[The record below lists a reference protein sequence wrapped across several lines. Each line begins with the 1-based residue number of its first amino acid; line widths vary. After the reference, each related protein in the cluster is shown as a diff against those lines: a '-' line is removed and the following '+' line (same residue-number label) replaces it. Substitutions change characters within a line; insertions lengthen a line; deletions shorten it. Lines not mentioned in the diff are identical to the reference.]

1 MDKKYKLMK
10 RFLLLIFSLYCIGFT
25 QAQNPMQAILKDYF
39 RTNPFETRF
48 STYLTSLQK
57 DPWLSIE
64 EFSRRTD
71 SSFFYLTGTYKNYN
85 PFHYP
90 VKEVRL
96 IVAEGQFIHTDS
108 LKTLDT
114 IITIQLL
121 GITDTTSSNKA
132 NVTKEFKRFYNKY
145 ASAFWNYSYDKVEKA
160 NQLTAE
166 VYNYFIYPY
175 SISPISDAWGRIP
188 GTNQFTFTITIRCKV
203 KENIADVILSPNE
216 H

>member
-1 MDKKYKLMK
+1 
-10 RFLLLIFSLYCIGFT
+10 
-25 QAQNPMQAILKDYF
+25 MQAILTDYF

-71 SSFFYLTGTYKNYN
+71 SSFFFLTGTYKNFN

-96 IVAEGQFIHTDS
+96 IIAEGQFIHTDS
-108 LKTLDT
+108 LKTIDT

-121 GITDTTSSNKA
+121 GITDTATSNKV
-132 NVTKEFKRFYNKY
+132 NVTKEFKRFNNKY
-145 ASAFWNYSYDKVEKA
+145 ASAFWNYRYDKVEKA
-160 NQLTAE
+160 SQITAE
-166 VYNYFIYPY
+166 VNNYFIYPY

-188 GTNQFTFTITIRCKV
+188 GTHQFTFTITIRCKL
-203 KENIADVILSPNE
+203 KENIADVILSPDE

>member
-1 MDKKYKLMK
+1 MK
-10 RFLLLIFSLYCIGFT
+10 RFILILLSISWYNLIH
-25 QAQNPMQAILKDYF
+25 AQNPMQAIIKDYF

-57 DPWLSIE
+57 DPWFSIE
-64 EFSRRTD
+64 EYSRRTD
-71 SSFFYLTGTYKNYN
+71 SSFFFLTGTYKNYN

-121 GITDTTSSNKA
+121 GITDTTSSGKA
-132 NVTKEFKRFYNKY
+132 NVMKEFKRFNNKY
-145 ASAFWNYSYDKVEKA
+145 ASAFWNFNYDKIEKE

-166 VYNYFIYPY
+166 IYNYFIYPY
-175 SISPISDAWGRIP
+175 STSPISDAWGKIP
-188 GTNQFTFTITIRCKV
+188 GTRQFTFTISIRCKV
-203 KENIADVILSPNE
+203 KENIADVILSPDE

>member
-1 MDKKYKLMK
+1 MKY
-10 RFLLLIFSLYCIGFT
+10 FLILSFSFFGIGNT

-48 STYLTSLQK
+48 STYLISLQK

-71 SSFFYLTGTYKNYN
+71 SSFFFLTGTYKNFN

-96 IVAEGQFIHTDS
+96 VVAEGQFIHSDS

-121 GITDTTSSNKA
+121 GITDTASSGKA
-132 NVTKEFKRFYNKY
+132 NVTKEFKRFNSKY
-145 ASAFWNYSYDKVEKA
+145 ASAFWNYSYDKIEKA
-160 NQLTAE
+160 SQLNAE

-175 SISPISDAWGRIP
+175 ATSPISGAWGHIP

-203 KENIADVILSPNE
+203 KENIADVILSPGE
-216 H
+216 Q